1 MGSEKSAQ
9 LPFSARYSLPAQVSG
24 DLGEVSW
31 ETVVQLSSD
40 FQFRSEEKRTK
51 VKKLVRELQLTRL
64 LLMERIRRG
73 TSEGAADPRLL
84 VDLVKLLQH
93 CEDVAVEYD
102 VDLKDFSSFVY
113 LLIEKLK
120 KEKLAKHS
128 GDREMR
134 SISPMEEELTS
145 FKARSEPPGR
155 GKGAKKG
162 KKLKWKKRT
171 DFSPEEKW
179 SLFRE
184 AKKR

>member
-1 MGSEKSAQ
+1 MAEKTEH
-9 LPFSARYSLPAQVSG
+9 LPFSARYSLPAQVAG
-24 DLGEVSW
+24 NLDEVSW

-73 TSEGAADPRLL
+73 TTEGAVDPKLL

-128 GDREMR
+128 GDREMKE
-134 SISPMEEELTS
+134 ISPMEEELTS
-145 FKARSEPPGR
+145 FKARSESPG
-155 GKGAKKG
+155 KEKKPKKA
-162 KKLKWKKRT
+162 KKLKWKKR
-171 DFSPEEKW
+171 K
-179 SLFRE
+179 
-184 AKKR
+184 